1 MKNLKIVAI
10 GANVVDTLICVPEF
24 PNEDTKIKA
33 DEIIKCGGGPAATGL
48 VAAAKLGANCM
59 FIGNLAD
66 DDGGVFLKK
75 DFQKYGVN
83 TENCTMMRGYS
94 SFLSYIILSAAGK
107 SRTCLF
113 NRGNLPGT
121 ALNEAQKNEIKSSGL
136 LMVDGN
142 DMSAAIEAAKIA
154 RENGVDVLYDAGGLY
169 DGVENL
175 LPYANILIPSF
186 EFATGF
192 TKTYNA
198 EDAAKKLYN
207 EFKPEIVVITDGKN
221 GGYLYNGNEFL
232 HYPAFPVEAVD
243 TNGAG
248 DVFHGAFAFARV
260 LGKNAIE
267 SCIFSSAV
275 SALKCTK
282 VGARDGVPSLDETIK
297 FLKERGVNEF
307 EENMD

>member
-1 MKNLKIVAI
+1 MSKIVAI

-24 PNEDTKIKA
+24 PNEDTKLKA

-48 VAAAKLGANCM
+48 VAASKLGAECE
-59 FIGNLAD
+59 FIGNLSD
-66 DDGGVFLKK
+66 DDGGCFLKK
-75 DFQKYGVN
+75 DFEKYGVS
-83 TENCTMMRGYS
+83 TDNCTVLCGYG
-94 SFLSYIILSAAGK
+94 SFLSFVVLSAASK

-121 ALNEAQKNEIKSSGL
+121 ALNDAQKKAIKSSSL

-142 DMSAAIEAAKIA
+142 DMAAAIEGAKLA

-169 DGVENL
+169 EGVENL
-175 LPYANILIPSF
+175 LPYANILIPSY

-192 TKTYNA
+192 TKTDNA
-198 EDAAKKLYN
+198 EEAAKKLYA
-207 EFKPEIVVITDGKN
+207 EFNPEIVVITDGKN
-221 GGYLYNGNEFL
+221 GGYLYDGNEFW
-232 HYPAFPVEAVD
+232 HYPAFPVDAVD

-260 LGKNAIE
+260 SGKTAKDA
-267 SCIFSSAV
+267 CVFSSAV

-282 VGARDGVPSLDETIK
+282 VGARDGVPSLDETLN
-297 FLKERGVNEF
+297 FLKERGVE
-307 EENMD
+307 

>member
-1 MKNLKIVAI
+1 MSKIVAI

-24 PNEDTKIKA
+24 PNEDTKLKA

-48 VAAAKLGANCM
+48 VAASKLGAECE
-59 FIGNLAD
+59 FIGNLSD
-66 DDGGVFLKK
+66 DDGGCFLKK
-75 DFQKYGVN
+75 DFEKYGVS
-83 TENCTMMRGYS
+83 TDNCTVLSGYG
-94 SFLSYIILSAAGK
+94 SFLSFVVLSAASK

-121 ALNEAQKNEIKSSGL
+121 ELNDAQKTAIKKSEL

-142 DMSAAIEAAKIA
+142 DMAAAIEGAKLA

-169 DGVENL
+169 EGVENL
-175 LPYANILIPSF
+175 LPYANILIPSY

-192 TKTYNA
+192 TKTDNA
-198 EDAAKKLYN
+198 EDAAKKLFT
-207 EFKPEIVVITDGKN
+207 EFSPEIVVITDGKN
-221 GGYLYNGNEFL
+221 GGYLYDGNEFW

-260 LGKNAIE
+260 TGKTAKDA
-267 SCIFSSAV
+267 CVFSSAV

-282 VGARDGVPSLDETIK
+282 VGARDGVPSLDETLN
-297 FLKERGVNEF
+297 FLKERGVE
-307 EENMD
+307 